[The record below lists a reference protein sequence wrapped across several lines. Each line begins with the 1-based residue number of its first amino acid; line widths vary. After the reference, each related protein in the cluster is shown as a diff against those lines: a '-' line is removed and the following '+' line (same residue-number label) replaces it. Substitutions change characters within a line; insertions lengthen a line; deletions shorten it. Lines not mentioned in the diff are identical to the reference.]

1 MALNIEKMDG
11 LKRTDYCG
19 DLRRDDIG
27 RKVTVCGWVQRQ
39 RDLGQL
45 IFIDLRDRSGIV
57 QLAFDET
64 TDKEIFEKAFQIR
77 SEYVLI
83 ATGEIRER
91 SSINKEIPTG
101 EIEIV
106 PTELKVLSV
115 SETTPFEILESTNV
129 KEELRLKYRYL
140 DLRRPP
146 VQNAIMF
153 RHKVVKCARDYY
165 DENGF
170 VEIETPIMVKSTPE
184 GARDYLVPSRV
195 HHGKFFALPQSPQL
209 YKQLLMLSGFDRY
222 MQVARCFRDE
232 DLRADRQPEFTQIDL
247 EMSFVN
253 EDDVM
258 TMNEGFIKYVFK
270 KTLDIDIPT
279 PFERM
284 PYKVAME
291 RFGSDKPDTRFGLE
305 LCDLSDLLT
314 GCEFKVFASALE
326 GGSVRAI
333 KVENAA
339 DKLTRKVIDKLTD
352 FVKDYGAKGLAFTR
366 FTADGVASSFEKFLS
381 DSEVEAIHT
390 RLDAKENDVILVVAD
405 PKDKVVFAALGAL
418 RCEIAKRLELIDP
431 NKFNFLWV
439 CDFPLFEYS
448 EEEDRYVAMHHPFT
462 HPRIEDI
469 DRLETKPASVLAR
482 AYDMVLNGCEIGGGS
497 IRINDPSMQQRMF
510 KALGFTDED
519 AQERFGFLIDAFK
532 YGAPPHG
539 GMAYG
544 LDRLVMLMLGCESI
558 RDVIAFPK
566 VANSGELMSGA
577 PDFVEQ
583 KQLTE
588 LSIAVTEKSE

>member
-57 QLAFDET
+57 QLAFDEKT
-64 TDKEIFEKAFQIR
+64 EKEIFEKAFQIR

-101 EIEIV
+101 EIEIT

-305 LCDLSDLLT
+305 LCDLSDLLKN
-314 GCEFKVFASALE
+314 CEFKVFASALE

-339 DKLTRKVIDKLTD
+339 DKLTRKVIDKLTE

-366 FTADGVASSFEKFLS
+366 FTADGTASSFEKFLS
-381 DSEVEAIHT
+381 ESEVEAIHT

-418 RCEIAKRLELIDP
+418 RCEIAKRLDLIDP

-469 DRLETKPASVLAR
+469 ERLETEPASVLAR

-497 IRINDPSMQQRMF
+497 IRINDPLMQQRMF

-583 KQLTE
+583 KQLAE